1 MAEHLLCKERVRSSS
16 LLVSTISASISTA
29 PAWIPFRSTA
39 PCPSVEG
46 HRPADRWRGS
56 IRRDS
61 GVPRD
66 RTLPTG
72 YVNRLEMESLLIFDF
87 AVFLKK
93 LSRFLLVDGLWVSG
107 WKGSSYTGH
116 EVDALA
122 PRADEGC
129 GRLRKAP
136 GSREQTLYPEMSEWG
151 NPAGEV
157 QSLLVESNRPGGG
170 KPAN

>member
-16 LLVSTISASISTA
+16 LLVSTISASYSTHLD
-29 PAWIPFRSTA
+29 PDRSTA
-39 PCPSVEG
+39 PCPSTEG

-56 IRRDS
+56 IRRDL

-87 AVFLKK
+87 AVLSKK
-93 LSRFLLVDGLWVSG
+93 LSRSPIVDDHWVSG

-122 PRADEGC
+122 PRADEGR

-136 GSREQTLYPEMSEWG
+136 GSREQTLYPEISEWG
-151 NPAGEV
+151 NPAGEI
-157 QSLLVESNRPGGG
+157 QSLLVEPNRPGGG

>member
-1 MAEHLLCKERVRSSS
+1 MA
-16 LLVSTISASISTA
+16 
-29 PAWIPFRSTA
+29 P
-39 PCPSVEG
+39 
-46 HRPADRWRGS
+46 RG
-56 IRRDS
+56 
-61 GVPRD
+61 

-72 YVNRLEMESLLIFDF
+72 ICESVEREVKIFDF
-87 AVFLKK
+87 AV
-93 LSRFLLVDGLWVSG
+93 LSRKYPDLRPVDDHWVSG
-107 WKGSSYTGH
+107 WRGSSYTGH

-122 PRADEGC
+122 PRADEGR

-157 QSLLVESNRPGGG
+157 QSLLAEPNRPGGG